1 MIEVKF
7 TCLDKAD
14 EDNDV
19 QKLIAKVERYKVNP
33 QFWYIKIYRDNR
45 VLLLSFHMIT
55 MSFDSL
61 QTSFS
66 VCGNP

>member
-33 QFWYIKIYRDNR
+33 QSWYINIYRDNR
-45 VLLLSFHMIT
+45 V
-55 MSFDSL
+55 
-61 QTSFS
+61 
-66 VCGNP
+66 